1 METVRLS
8 GWTAKKGGTLTWS
21 PTTRRCV
28 LWPVPFES
36 RQVATRFG
44 STHVGD
50 RDTTATGRTAGRGRQ
65 TAINGTYY

>member
-8 GWTAKKGGTLTWS
+8 GWKS
-21 PTTRRCV
+21 PEEKSACLAAYDSAMR

-50 RDTTATGRTAGRGRQ
+50 RDPTTTGRMARRGRQ
-65 TAINGTYY
+65 TAINKTYY